1 MKICILSDSHDNRA
15 LLSGAV
21 AQAAALGAEAVL
33 HGGDVVSP
41 STLSVLEPFGLP
53 VHVIHGNNAGDL
65 VTLMCMTGRK
75 GTHIRY
81 HGPDMDLELGGRRIF
96 MVHYPH
102 YARGMAAL
110 GEWDLVCCG
119 HSHRTLVEKVPNVQG
134 GETVLVDAGTV
145 GGVAAPPTW
154 VFGDLETMDFRVL
167 PVAAAE

>member
-1 MKICILSDSHDNRA
+1 MKVCILSDSHDNRP
-15 LLSGAV
+15 LLAGAV
-21 AQAAALGAEAVL
+21 EQAMARGAEAVL

-41 STLSVLEPFGLP
+41 STLNVLEPFGLP

-65 VTLMCMTGRK
+65 VTLMRMTRRK
-75 GTHIRY
+75 GSRIEY
-81 HGPDMDLELGGRRIF
+81 HGPDMDIELGGRRIF

-119 HSHRTLVEKVPNVQG
+119 HSHRTMVERIPNVKG
-134 GETVLVDAGTV
+134 TETVLVDAGTV

-154 VFGDLETMDFRVL
+154 VLGDLEAMTFEVL
-167 PVAAAE
+167 PVEPAG